1 MFSGFDGGLIGS
13 WINRA
18 RPLNRHILLAE
29 GEEPRVLRA
38 AELATKLGL
47 CRLSVLGSRSQI
59 ERIAV
64 EQQISLDGIEIIE
77 IANHPLFD
85 ALANDYSQMRQ
96 RETGKALPPQIAASL
111 ISNPLYFGALLASR
125 GVVDGI
131 VAGAVNTTASVLR
144 VARLIIGPRQ
154 SDMDISSC
162 FVLDGLP
169 SHLGND
175 GVIGL
180 ADCAVITNPTSSQ
193 LANIAIATA
202 STMELLV
209 PGCSPR
215 VALLSFSTHGSS
227 VHSSVDEITRAVALI
242 REKSSLLV
250 DGELQVDAAL
260 IPAVAEVK
268 APESALH
275 GRANI
280 LVFPDLN
287 SANIGYK
294 LMQYAG
300 GARSYGPIFQ
310 GLRYPMNDLS
320 RGATPAEIV
329 GVIACSCLQ
338 SQS

>member
-1 MFSGFDGGLIGS
+1 MRIALRGHR
-13 WINRA
+13 WIPHRRA
-18 RPLNRHILLAE
+18 RTSRRRRRRRAGTRWHSRRWRSRGPLR
-29 GEEPRVLRA
+29 GPR
-38 AELATKLGL
+38 
-47 CRLSVLGSRSQI
+47 
-59 ERIAV
+59 RIARR
-64 EQQISLDGIEIIE
+64 D
-77 IANHPLFD
+77 
-85 ALANDYSQMRQ
+85 
-96 RETGKALPPQIAASL
+96 
-111 ISNPLYFGALLASR
+111 
-125 GVVDGI
+125 
-131 VAGAVNTTASVLR
+131 TT
-144 VARLIIGPRQ
+144 
-154 SDMDISSC
+154 
-162 FVLDGLP
+162 LDGLP

-175 GVIGL
+175 GLIGL

-209 PGCSPR
+209 PGYSPR

-280 LVFPDLN
+280 LIFPDLN

-320 RGATPAEIV
+320 RGATPEEIV